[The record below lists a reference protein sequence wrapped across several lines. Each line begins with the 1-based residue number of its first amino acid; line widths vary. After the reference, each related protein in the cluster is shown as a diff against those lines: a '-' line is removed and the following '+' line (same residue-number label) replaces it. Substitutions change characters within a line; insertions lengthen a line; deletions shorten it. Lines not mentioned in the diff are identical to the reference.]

1 MLLVIGSLG
10 ASYITFKK
18 MFKVILVG
26 TNPIIWIDVIKNW
39 NAGLIAF
46 ISQKTLFKTRPV
58 VGFIHALVAWG
69 FTLYLLVNIIDV
81 LYGFIPNFKFLP
93 NNIVGDIYRLF
104 VDTFSILVLLG
115 VFYFLARRFIL
126 QEDRLTVKDPV
137 LLSDRAKAGMKFD
150 SFIVGAFIIVHIG
163 SRFLSASFEIAI
175 HGTDWSQ
182 PAANIVATMWSTL
195 SPNTLTIAEH
205 VTWWLALGLILLF
218 LPYFPYSKHAH
229 LFMGPLNIMASEKRR
244 SMAAIE
250 TIDFEDEELDQFGA
264 AQIQHLPQ
272 TQLLDGYACIQCS
285 RCQDACPAYETGK
298 ELSPS
303 ALEINKRYFIN
314 DNISTIANGESIDKA
329 LTDWMLTEEAA
340 WSCTTCG
347 YCVEV
352 CPVGNEP
359 MVDILRARQNL
370 VMMESNFPQDA
381 METFE
386 KMENYGNPWGL
397 SPQDRENWMDGL
409 DVPLMREKKN
419 TDVLYWA
426 GCSGAYDSRGREI
439 SQSVAKILNE
449 AKIDY
454 ACLGNEETCTGD
466 SARRIGNEYLFQT
479 MAEQN
484 KETFEQYNFKKIVT
498 QCPHCFTTL
507 KNDYAEMGIELD
519 VVHHSQYI
527 DELINEKKIEPKP
540 YLDEDI
546 TFHDP
551 CYLGR
556 HNGEYDAPRKVLQ
569 SVLKEGS
576 IKEMEQ
582 SKSDSFCCGAGGGNM
597 WYEIKT
603 GERINQHR
611 VNQAV
616 DTQSKTIAAACNF
629 CNIMLEDGV
638 KTTGNEENIRVVD
651 IAEMVS
657 KGLE

>member
-1 MLLVIGSLG
+1 MVIGSFG

-18 MFKVILVG
+18 MFKVILTG
-26 TNPIIWIDVIKNW
+26 TNPIIWTEVIKNW

-93 NNIVGDIYRLF
+93 NSITGDIYRLF

-115 VFYFLARRFIL
+115 VFYFLSRRFIL
-126 QEDRLTVKDPV
+126 QEDRLTIIDPV
-137 LLSDRAKAGMKFD
+137 LLSDRAKSGMKFD
-150 SFIVGAFIIVHIG
+150 SFIVGAFIIIHIG

-182 PAANIVATMWSTL
+182 PAANIVATLWSTL

-205 VTWWLALGLILLF
+205 ITWWLALGLILLF

-229 LFMGPLNIMASEKRR
+229 LFMGPINIMASEKRR

-264 AQIQHLPQ
+264 LHIQHLPQ
-272 TQLLDGYACIQCS
+272 KQLLDGYACIQCS

-303 ALEINKRYFIN
+303 ALEINKRYFFN

-359 MVDILRARQNL
+359 MIDILRARQNL

-381 METFE
+381 VETFE

-449 AKIDY
+449 ANVDY

-576 IKEMEQ
+576 ILEMEQ

-616 DTQSKTIAAACNF
+616 DTEAKTIAAACNF

>member
-1 MLLVIGSLG
+1 MVIGSFG

-18 MFKVILVG
+18 MFKIILAG
-26 TNPIIWIDVIKNW
+26 TNPIIWTDVIKNW

-58 VGFIHALVAWG
+58 VGFIHALIAWG

-93 NNIVGDIYRLF
+93 NSITGDIYRLF

-115 VFYFLARRFIL
+115 VFYFLARRFII
-126 QEDRLTVKDPV
+126 QEDRLTINDPV

-175 HGTDWSQ
+175 HGADWSQ
-182 PAANIVATMWSTL
+182 PAANIVATLWSTL

-314 DNISTIANGESIDKA
+314 DNISAIANGESIDKA

-359 MVDILRARQNL
+359 MIDILRARQNL

-381 METFE
+381 VETFE

-419 TDVLYWA
+419 TEVLYWA

-449 AKIDY
+449 AKVDY

-616 DTQSKTIAAACNF
+616 DTEAKTIAAACNF